1 MIRFMLQKLLYK
13 KWMVISLLIGNILLI
28 AVACS
33 NPMYKNA
40 SLQRT
45 LKKSFGDYIEKE
57 GIYPGVVTIGSAMT
71 RDQSNE
77 EDYLKMEEL
86 SKTALKD
93 IGLEQTDCVKMIS
106 TMKTNAASIMGR
118 EDNTRAHTMRIAS
131 MTGIDEHIKLLA
143 GRMYDNAEKDGVIE
157 AIVSQKTFVDA
168 NLILDEVMQFNDE
181 KGKDGK
187 PVTVKVV
194 GVFTNSESEDPYWV
208 CSPSEYATECFVSPE
223 LFEKQFINTKN
234 QVYNVEALWYM
245 FFDYEKLEPSD
256 IKHIVKN
263 TEKYAGEYNTKTMR
277 FEEPAYLPI
286 LREFV
291 LSQNKIVAT
300 LLTLQVPVLV
310 LLCAFIFMISRQML
324 DLEQNEM
331 ALLKSRGS
339 SKSQIIMIYLLQSVV
354 IALAS
359 TVIALPL
366 GAFLCKALGS
376 ANGFLEFVHRGSLR
390 VKMDWQVV
398 LYGLAAIIISIA
410 VMVLPVFKD
419 ANISIVNYKQQKN
432 QVKKPLWRRV
442 YLDVILFGISVYG
455 IYSFNDRKEN
465 MIFKVLSGESIDPM
479 LFLCASLFIIS
490 AGVVALRIQPIIV
503 KFVYLICKKFLRPAG
518 FASFLQILRSRGKQ
532 RFMMVFLILTVALGI
547 YNTTVART
555 ILSNAEKNL
564 EYKNGADVVFRE
576 VWKDNSAFLNS
587 TASYEAD
594 EKLELTYTEPDYSR
608 YADIPGV
615 QSVARVLTQKVEV
628 TGHKDSK
635 DTEPLNI
642 SLMGINT
649 KEFGETANF
658 DTSLLPEH
666 INTYLNVLGSNM
678 EAVLLSMN
686 FHTVLEYDI
695 GDKIEY
701 INEDGETIS
710 AVIYGFVD
718 YWPSYMQTDY
728 SISDE
733 GALTTSERYLIIA
746 NLAKVQ
752 EAWGVTPYSI
762 WLKMDGSSQ
771 PIYDYAEET
780 DLSFT
785 EFDDTASD
793 MVDIRNNTLF
803 QGTNGI
809 LTMSFIVVLIL
820 CCAGFLIYWILS
832 IRQRELLFGVL
843 RAMGMKK
850 REIIGMLINE
860 QIFSSGL
867 SIVIGAVI
875 GFLASDFF
883 VPLVQIFYSTT
894 EQAVPLVVVNRSI
907 DMIRLFGVIGIVIL
921 ICMVILAFIISR
933 IRISQALKLGED

>member
-28 AVACS
+28 AIACS

-45 LKKSFGDYIEKE
+45 LRKSFGDYIEKE
-57 GIYPGVVTIGSAMT
+57 GVYPGVFTIESAMT
-71 RDQSNE
+71 KDQSNE
-77 EDYLKMEEL
+77 ADYIKMSEL
-86 SKTALKD
+86 SETVLSD
-93 IGLEQTDCVKMIS
+93 IGLVQTDRVKMIS
-106 TMKTNAASIMGR
+106 TMKSNAASIMGR
-118 EDNTRAHTMRIAS
+118 EDNTKSHTMRIAA
-131 MTGIDEHIKLLA
+131 MTGMDEHIKLLA
-143 GRMYDNAEKDGVIE
+143 GHMYDNSVKDGVIE
-157 AIVSQKTFVDA
+157 AIVSQKAFVEA
-168 NLILDEVMQFNDE
+168 NLILNEVIQFNDE
-181 KGKDGK
+181 KGPDGK
-187 PVTVKVV
+187 PVVVKIV
-194 GVFTNSESEDPYWV
+194 GVFTNSKTEDSYWV
-208 CSPSEYATECFVSPE
+208 HSPSEYSTECFVSPE
-223 LFEKQFINTKN
+223 LFEKQFINTEK
-234 QVYNVEALWYM
+234 QLYNVEALWYM
-245 FFDYEKLEPSD
+245 FFDYEKIEPSAASR
-256 IKHIVKN
+256 IVRN
-263 TEKYAGEYNTKTMR
+263 TEKYVNEYNTKTMR
-277 FEEPAYLPI
+277 CDEPAYMSVLK
-286 LREFV
+286 EFI

-300 LLTLQVPVLV
+300 LLILQVPVLV

-339 SKSQIIMIYLLQSVV
+339 SKSQIITIYFLQSVV
-354 IALAS
+354 ITFVSA
-359 TVIALPL
+359 VIALPL
-366 GAFLCKALGS
+366 GAFLCKVLGS
-376 ANGFLEFVHRGSLR
+376 ANGFLEFVHRGSLKVR
-390 VKMDWQVV
+390 IDGQVV

-410 VMVLPVFKD
+410 VMVLPVLKD
-419 ANISIVNYKQQKN
+419 ANITIVNYKQQKN
-432 QVKKPLWRRV
+432 KVKKPLWRRV
-442 YLDVILFGISVYG
+442 YLDVILFAVSVYG

-465 MIFKVLSGESIDPM
+465 LIFRVLSGDSIDPM

-490 AGVVALRIQPIIV
+490 AGIVALRIQPVIV
-503 KFVYLICKKFLRPAG
+503 KIVYLISKRFLKPAS

-564 EYKNGADVVFRE
+564 EYKNGADIVFKE
-576 VWKDNSAFLNS
+576 VWKDNSAFLVS
-587 TASYEAD
+587 TATYEAD
-594 EKLELTYTEPDYSR
+594 ENLELTYTEPDYSR
-608 YADIPGV
+608 FGNLPGAE
-615 QSVARVLTQKVEV
+615 SVARVLKEEV
-628 TGHKDSK
+628 TISGNKE
-635 DTEPLNI
+635 TEPLNI
-642 SLMGINT
+642 SLMGIST

-678 EAVLLSMN
+678 DAVLLSMN
-686 FHTVLEYDI
+686 FHTILEYDI

-701 INEDGETIS
+701 VNDDGDVIS
-710 AVIYGFVD
+710 ATVYGFVD

-728 SISDE
+728 SITDE
-733 GALTTSERYLIIA
+733 GALATNEQYLIIA
-746 NLAKVQ
+746 NLSKVQ
-752 EAWGVTPYSI
+752 EIWGVTPYQI
-762 WLKMDGSSQ
+762 WIKTNGSSQ
-771 PIYDYAEET
+771 FIYDYAEET
-780 DLSFT
+780 GLMFT
-785 EFDDTASD
+785 EFDDLSAD

-832 IRQRELLFGVL
+832 IRQRELLFGVF

-850 REIIGMLINE
+850 SEIIMMLVNE

-875 GFLASDFF
+875 GVLASKFF

-894 EQAVPLVVVNRSI
+894 EQAVPLVVVNKNV
-907 DMIRLFGVIGIVIL
+907 DMVRLFGVIGFVIL
-921 ICMVILAFIISR
+921 ICMIILAFIITK

>member
-28 AVACS
+28 AIACS

-45 LKKSFGDYIEKE
+45 LRKSFGDYIEKE
-57 GIYPGVVTIGSAMT
+57 GVYPGVFTIESAMT
-71 RDQSNE
+71 KDQSNE
-77 EDYLKMEEL
+77 ADYIKMSEL
-86 SKTALKD
+86 SETVLSD
-93 IGLEQTDCVKMIS
+93 IGLVQTDRVKMIS
-106 TMKTNAASIMGR
+106 TMKSNAASIMGR
-118 EDNTRAHTMRIAS
+118 EDNTKSHTMRIAA
-131 MTGIDEHIKLLA
+131 MTGMDEHIKLLA
-143 GRMYDNAEKDGVIE
+143 GHMYDNSVKDGVIE
-157 AIVSQKTFVDA
+157 AIVSQKAFVEA
-168 NLILDEVMQFNDE
+168 NLILNEVIQFNDE
-181 KGKDGK
+181 KGPDGK
-187 PVTVKVV
+187 PVVVKIV
-194 GVFTNSESEDPYWV
+194 GVFTNSKTEDSYWV
-208 CSPSEYATECFVSPE
+208 HSPSEYSTECFVSPE
-223 LFEKQFINTKN
+223 LFEKQFINTEK
-234 QVYNVEALWYM
+234 QLYNVEALWYM
-245 FFDYEKLEPSD
+245 FFDYEKIEPSAASR
-256 IKHIVKN
+256 IVRN
-263 TEKYAGEYNTKTMR
+263 TERYVNEYNTKTMR
-277 FEEPAYLPI
+277 CDEPAYMSVLK
-286 LREFV
+286 EFI

-300 LLTLQVPVLV
+300 LLILQVPVLV

-339 SKSQIIMIYLLQSVV
+339 SKSQIITIYFLQSVV
-354 IALAS
+354 ITFVSA
-359 TVIALPL
+359 VIALPL
-366 GAFLCKALGS
+366 GAFLCKVLGS
-376 ANGFLEFVHRGSLR
+376 ANGFLEFVHRGSLKVR
-390 VKMDWQVV
+390 IDGQVV

-410 VMVLPVFKD
+410 VMVLPVLKD
-419 ANISIVNYKQQKN
+419 ANITIVNYKQQKN
-432 QVKKPLWRRV
+432 KVKKPLWRRV
-442 YLDVILFGISVYG
+442 YLDVILFAVSVYG

-465 MIFKVLSGESIDPM
+465 LIFRVLSGDSIDPM

-490 AGVVALRIQPIIV
+490 AGIVALRIQPVIV
-503 KFVYLICKKFLRPAG
+503 KIVYLISKRFLKPAS

-564 EYKNGADVVFRE
+564 EYKNGADIVFKE
-576 VWKDNSAFLNS
+576 VWKDNSAFLVS
-587 TASYEAD
+587 TATYEAD
-594 EKLELTYTEPDYSR
+594 ENLELTYTEPDYSR
-608 YADIPGV
+608 FGNLPGAE
-615 QSVARVLTQKVEV
+615 SVARVLKEEV
-628 TGHKDSK
+628 TISGNKE
-635 DTEPLNI
+635 TEPLNI
-642 SLMGINT
+642 SLMGIST

-678 EAVLLSMN
+678 DAVLLSMN
-686 FHTVLEYDI
+686 FHTILEYDI

-701 INEDGETIS
+701 VNDDGDAIS
-710 AVIYGFVD
+710 ATVYGFVD

-728 SISDE
+728 SITDE
-733 GALTTSERYLIIA
+733 GALATNEQYLIIA
-746 NLAKVQ
+746 NLSKVQ
-752 EAWGVTPYSI
+752 EIWGVTPYQI
-762 WLKMDGSSQ
+762 WIKTNGSSQ
-771 PIYDYAEET
+771 FIYDYAEET
-780 DLSFT
+780 GLMFT
-785 EFDDTASD
+785 EFDDLSAD

-832 IRQRELLFGVL
+832 IRQRELLFGVF

-850 REIIGMLINE
+850 SEIIMMLVNE

-875 GFLASDFF
+875 GVLASKFF

-894 EQAVPLVVVNRSI
+894 EQAVPLVVVNKNV
-907 DMIRLFGVIGIVIL
+907 DMVRLFGVIGFVIL
-921 ICMVILAFIISR
+921 ICMIILAFIITK

>member
-28 AVACS
+28 AIACS

-45 LKKSFGDYIEKE
+45 LRKSFGDYIEKE
-57 GIYPGVVTIGSAMT
+57 GVYPGVFTIESAMT
-71 RDQSNE
+71 KDQSNE
-77 EDYLKMEEL
+77 ADYIKMSEL
-86 SKTALKD
+86 SETVLSD
-93 IGLEQTDCVKMIS
+93 IGLVQTDRVKMIS
-106 TMKTNAASIMGR
+106 TMKSNAASIMGR
-118 EDNTRAHTMRIAS
+118 EDNTKSHTMRIAA
-131 MTGIDEHIKLLA
+131 MTGMDEHIKLLA
-143 GRMYDNAEKDGVIE
+143 GHMYDNSVKDGVIE
-157 AIVSQKTFVDA
+157 AIVSQKAFVEA
-168 NLILDEVMQFNDE
+168 NLILNEVIQFNDE
-181 KGKDGK
+181 KGPDGK
-187 PVTVKVV
+187 PVVVKIV
-194 GVFTNSESEDPYWV
+194 GVFTNSKTEDSYWV
-208 CSPSEYATECFVSPE
+208 HSPSEYSTECFVSPE
-223 LFEKQFINTKN
+223 LFEKQFINTEK
-234 QVYNVEALWYM
+234 QLYNVEALWYM
-245 FFDYEKLEPSD
+245 FFDYEKIEPSAASR
-256 IKHIVKN
+256 IVRN
-263 TEKYAGEYNTKTMR
+263 TEKYVNEYNTKTMR
-277 FEEPAYLPI
+277 CDEPAYMSVLK
-286 LREFV
+286 EFI

-300 LLTLQVPVLV
+300 LLILQVPVLV

-339 SKSQIIMIYLLQSVV
+339 SKSQIITIYFLQSVV
-354 IALAS
+354 ITFVSA
-359 TVIALPL
+359 VIALPL
-366 GAFLCKALGS
+366 GAFLCKVLGS
-376 ANGFLEFVHRGSLR
+376 ANGFLEFVHRGSLKVR
-390 VKMDWQVV
+390 IDGQVV

-410 VMVLPVFKD
+410 VMVLPVLKD
-419 ANISIVNYKQQKN
+419 ANITIVNYKQQKN
-432 QVKKPLWRRV
+432 KVKKPLWRRV
-442 YLDVILFGISVYG
+442 YLDVILFAVSVYG

-465 MIFKVLSGESIDPM
+465 LIFRVLSGDSIDPM

-490 AGVVALRIQPIIV
+490 AGIVALRIQPVIV
-503 KFVYLICKKFLRPAG
+503 KIVYLISKRFLKPAP

-564 EYKNGADVVFRE
+564 EYKNGADIVFKE
-576 VWKDNSAFLNS
+576 VWKDNSAFLVS
-587 TASYEAD
+587 TATYEAD
-594 EKLELTYTEPDYSR
+594 ENLELTYTEPDYSR
-608 YADIPGV
+608 FGNLPGAE
-615 QSVARVLTQKVEV
+615 SVARVLKEEV
-628 TGHKDSK
+628 TISGNKE
-635 DTEPLNI
+635 TEPLNI
-642 SLMGINT
+642 SLMGIST

-678 EAVLLSMN
+678 DAVLLSMN
-686 FHTVLEYDI
+686 FHTILEYDI

-701 INEDGETIS
+701 VNDDGDAIS
-710 AVIYGFVD
+710 ATVYGFVD

-728 SISDE
+728 SITDE
-733 GALTTSERYLIIA
+733 GALATNEQYLIIA
-746 NLAKVQ
+746 NLSKVQ
-752 EAWGVTPYSI
+752 EIWGVTPYQI
-762 WLKMDGSSQ
+762 WIKTNGSSQ
-771 PIYDYAEET
+771 FIYDYAEET
-780 DLSFT
+780 GLMFT
-785 EFDDTASD
+785 EFDDLSAD

-832 IRQRELLFGVL
+832 IRQRELLFGVF

-850 REIIGMLINE
+850 SEIIMMLVNE

-875 GFLASDFF
+875 GVLASKFF

-894 EQAVPLVVVNRSI
+894 EQAVPLVVVNKNV
-907 DMIRLFGVIGIVIL
+907 DMVRLFGVIGFVIL
-921 ICMVILAFIISR
+921 ICMIILAFIITK

>member
-28 AVACS
+28 AIACS

-45 LKKSFGDYIEKE
+45 LRKSFGDYIEKE
-57 GIYPGVVTIGSAMT
+57 GVYPGVFTIESAMT
-71 RDQSNE
+71 KDQSNI
-77 EDYLKMEEL
+77 KMSEL
-86 SKTALKD
+86 SETVLSD
-93 IGLEQTDCVKMIS
+93 IGLVQTDRVKMIS
-106 TMKTNAASIMGR
+106 TMKSNAASIMGR
-118 EDNTRAHTMRIAS
+118 EDNTKSHTMRIAA
-131 MTGIDEHIKLLA
+131 MTGMDEHIKLLA
-143 GRMYDNAEKDGVIE
+143 GHMYDNSVKDGVIE
-157 AIVSQKTFVDA
+157 AIVSQKAFVEA
-168 NLILDEVMQFNDE
+168 NLILNEVIQFNDE
-181 KGKDGK
+181 KGPDGK
-187 PVTVKVV
+187 PVVVKIV
-194 GVFTNSESEDPYWV
+194 GVFTNSKTEDSYWV
-208 CSPSEYATECFVSPE
+208 HSPSEYSTECFVSPE
-223 LFEKQFINTKN
+223 LFEKQFINTEK
-234 QVYNVEALWYM
+234 QLYNVEALWYM
-245 FFDYEKLEPSD
+245 FFDYEKIEPSAASR
-256 IKHIVKN
+256 IVRN
-263 TEKYAGEYNTKTMR
+263 TERYVNEYNTKTMR
-277 FEEPAYLPI
+277 CDEPAYMSVLK
-286 LREFV
+286 EFI

-300 LLTLQVPVLV
+300 LLILQVPVLV

-339 SKSQIIMIYLLQSVV
+339 SKSQIITIYFLQSVV
-354 IALAS
+354 ITFVSA
-359 TVIALPL
+359 VIALPL
-366 GAFLCKALGS
+366 GAFLCKVLGS
-376 ANGFLEFVHRGSLR
+376 ANGFLEFVHRGSLKVR
-390 VKMDWQVV
+390 IDGQVV

-410 VMVLPVFKD
+410 VMVLPVLKD
-419 ANISIVNYKQQKN
+419 ANITIVNYKQQKN
-432 QVKKPLWRRV
+432 KVKKPLWRRV
-442 YLDVILFGISVYG
+442 YLDVILFAVSVYG

-465 MIFKVLSGESIDPM
+465 LIFRVLSGDSIDPM

-490 AGVVALRIQPIIV
+490 AGIVALRIQPVIV
-503 KFVYLICKKFLRPAG
+503 KIVYLISKRFLKPAS

-564 EYKNGADVVFRE
+564 EYKNGADIVFKE
-576 VWKDNSAFLNS
+576 VWKDNSAFLVS
-587 TASYEAD
+587 TATYEAD
-594 EKLELTYTEPDYSR
+594 ENLELTYTEPDYSR
-608 YADIPGV
+608 FGNLPGAE
-615 QSVARVLTQKVEV
+615 SVARVLKEEV
-628 TGHKDSK
+628 TISGNKE
-635 DTEPLNI
+635 TEPLNI
-642 SLMGINT
+642 SLMGIST

-678 EAVLLSMN
+678 DAVLLSMN
-686 FHTVLEYDI
+686 FHTILEYDI

-701 INEDGETIS
+701 VNDDGDAIS
-710 AVIYGFVD
+710 ATVYGFVD

-728 SISDE
+728 SITDE
-733 GALTTSERYLIIA
+733 GALATNEQYLIIA
-746 NLAKVQ
+746 NLSKVQ
-752 EAWGVTPYSI
+752 EIWGVTPYQI
-762 WLKMDGSSQ
+762 WIKTNGSSQ
-771 PIYDYAEET
+771 FIYDYAEET
-780 DLSFT
+780 GLMFT
-785 EFDDTASD
+785 EFDDLSAD

-832 IRQRELLFGVL
+832 IRQRELLFGVF

-850 REIIGMLINE
+850 SEIIMMLVNE

-875 GFLASDFF
+875 GVLASKFF

-894 EQAVPLVVVNRSI
+894 EQAVPLVVVNKNV
-907 DMIRLFGVIGIVIL
+907 DMVRLFGVIGFVIL
-921 ICMVILAFIISR
+921 ICMIILAFIITK

>member
-28 AVACS
+28 AIACS

-45 LKKSFGDYIEKE
+45 LRKSFGDYIEKE
-57 GIYPGVVTIGSAMT
+57 GVYPGVFTIESAMT
-71 RDQSNE
+71 KDQSNE
-77 EDYLKMEEL
+77 ADYIKMSEL
-86 SKTALKD
+86 SETVLSD
-93 IGLEQTDCVKMIS
+93 IGLVQTDRVKMIS
-106 TMKTNAASIMGR
+106 TMKSNAASIMGR
-118 EDNTRAHTMRIAS
+118 EDNTKSHTMRIAA
-131 MTGIDEHIKLLA
+131 MTGMDEHIKLLA
-143 GRMYDNAEKDGVIE
+143 GHMYDNSVKDGVIE
-157 AIVSQKTFVDA
+157 AIVSQKAFVEA
-168 NLILDEVMQFNDE
+168 NLILNEVIQFNDE
-181 KGKDGK
+181 KGPDGK
-187 PVTVKVV
+187 PVVVKIV
-194 GVFTNSESEDPYWV
+194 GVFTNSKTEDSYWV
-208 CSPSEYATECFVSPE
+208 HSPSEYSTECFVSPE
-223 LFEKQFINTKN
+223 LFEKQFINTEK
-234 QVYNVEALWYM
+234 QLYNVEALWYM
-245 FFDYEKLEPSD
+245 FFDYEKIEPSAAS
-256 IKHIVKN
+256 KIVRN
-263 TEKYAGEYNTKTMR
+263 TEKYVNEYNTKTMR
-277 FEEPAYLPI
+277 CDEPAYMSVLK
-286 LREFV
+286 EFI

-300 LLTLQVPVLV
+300 LLILQVPVLV

-339 SKSQIIMIYLLQSVV
+339 SKSQIITIYFLQSVV
-354 IALAS
+354 ITFVSA
-359 TVIALPL
+359 VIALPL
-366 GAFLCKALGS
+366 GAFLCKVLGS
-376 ANGFLEFVHRGSLR
+376 ANGFLEFVHRGSLKVR
-390 VKMDWQVV
+390 IDGQVV

-410 VMVLPVFKD
+410 VMVLPVLKD
-419 ANISIVNYKQQKN
+419 ANITIVNYKQQKN
-432 QVKKPLWRRV
+432 KVKKPLWRRV
-442 YLDVILFGISVYG
+442 YLDVILFAVSVYG

-465 MIFKVLSGESIDPM
+465 LIFRVLSGDSIDPM

-490 AGVVALRIQPIIV
+490 AGIVALRIQPVIV
-503 KFVYLICKKFLRPAG
+503 KIVYLISKRFLKPAS

-564 EYKNGADVVFRE
+564 EYKNGADIVFKE
-576 VWKDNSAFLNS
+576 VWKDNSAFLVS
-587 TASYEAD
+587 TATYEAD
-594 EKLELTYTEPDYSR
+594 ENLELTYTEPDYSR
-608 YADIPGV
+608 FGNLPGAE
-615 QSVARVLTQKVEV
+615 SVARVLKEEV
-628 TGHKDSK
+628 TISGNKE
-635 DTEPLNI
+635 TEPLNI
-642 SLMGINT
+642 SLMGIST

-678 EAVLLSMN
+678 DAVLLSMN
-686 FHTVLEYDI
+686 FHTILEYDI

-701 INEDGETIS
+701 VNDDGDVIS
-710 AVIYGFVD
+710 ATVYGFVD

-728 SISDE
+728 SITDE
-733 GALTTSERYLIIA
+733 GALATNEQYLIIA
-746 NLAKVQ
+746 NLSKVQ
-752 EAWGVTPYSI
+752 EIWGVTPYQI
-762 WLKMDGSSQ
+762 WIKTNGSSQ
-771 PIYDYAEET
+771 FIYDYAEET
-780 DLSFT
+780 GLMFT
-785 EFDDTASD
+785 EFDDLSAD

-832 IRQRELLFGVL
+832 IRQRELLFGVF

-850 REIIGMLINE
+850 SEIIMMLVNE

-875 GFLASDFF
+875 GVLASKFF

-894 EQAVPLVVVNRSI
+894 EQAVPLVVVNKNV
-907 DMIRLFGVIGIVIL
+907 DMVRLFGVIGFVIL
-921 ICMVILAFIISR
+921 ICMIILAFIITK

>member
-28 AVACS
+28 AIACS

-45 LKKSFGDYIEKE
+45 LRKSFGDYIEKE
-57 GIYPGVVTIGSAMT
+57 GVYPGVFTIESAMT
-71 RDQSNE
+71 KDQSNE
-77 EDYLKMEEL
+77 ADYIKMSEL
-86 SKTALKD
+86 SETVLSD
-93 IGLEQTDCVKMIS
+93 IGLVQTDRVKMIS
-106 TMKTNAASIMGR
+106 TMKSNAASIMGR
-118 EDNTRAHTMRIAS
+118 EDNTKSHTMRIAA
-131 MTGIDEHIKLLA
+131 MTGMDEHIKLLA
-143 GRMYDNAEKDGVIE
+143 GHMYDNSVKDGVIE
-157 AIVSQKTFVDA
+157 AIVSQKAFVEA
-168 NLILDEVMQFNDE
+168 NLILNEVIQFNDE
-181 KGKDGK
+181 KGPDGK
-187 PVTVKVV
+187 PVVVKIV
-194 GVFTNSESEDPYWV
+194 GVFTNSKTEDSYWV
-208 CSPSEYATECFVSPE
+208 HSPSEYSTECFVSPE
-223 LFEKQFINTKN
+223 LFEKQFINTEK
-234 QVYNVEALWYM
+234 QLYNVEALWYM
-245 FFDYEKLEPSD
+245 FFDYEKIEPSAAS
-256 IKHIVKN
+256 KIVRN
-263 TEKYAGEYNTKTMR
+263 TEKYVNEYNTKTMR
-277 FEEPAYLPI
+277 CDEPAYMSVLK
-286 LREFV
+286 EFI

-300 LLTLQVPVLV
+300 LLILQVPVLV

-339 SKSQIIMIYLLQSVV
+339 SKSQIITIYFLQSVV
-354 IALAS
+354 ITFVSA
-359 TVIALPL
+359 VIALPL
-366 GAFLCKALGS
+366 GAFLCKVLGS
-376 ANGFLEFVHRGSLR
+376 ANGFLEFVHRGSLKVR
-390 VKMDWQVV
+390 IDGQVV

-410 VMVLPVFKD
+410 VMVLPVLKD
-419 ANISIVNYKQQKN
+419 ANITIVNYKQQKN
-432 QVKKPLWRRV
+432 KVKKPLWRRV
-442 YLDVILFGISVYG
+442 YLDVILFAVSVYG

-465 MIFKVLSGESIDPM
+465 LIFRVLSGDSIDPM

-490 AGVVALRIQPIIV
+490 AGIVALRIQPVIV
-503 KFVYLICKKFLRPAG
+503 KIVYLISKRFLKPAS

-564 EYKNGADVVFRE
+564 EYKNGADIVFKE
-576 VWKDNSAFLNS
+576 VWKDNSAFLVS
-587 TASYEAD
+587 TATYEAD
-594 EKLELTYTEPDYSR
+594 ENLELTYTEPDYSR
-608 YADIPGV
+608 FGNLPGAE
-615 QSVARVLTQKVEV
+615 SVARVLKEEV
-628 TGHKDSK
+628 TISGNKE
-635 DTEPLNI
+635 TEPLNI
-642 SLMGINT
+642 SLMGIST

-678 EAVLLSMN
+678 DAVLLSMN
-686 FHTVLEYDI
+686 FHTILEYDI

-701 INEDGETIS
+701 VNDDGDAIS
-710 AVIYGFVD
+710 ATVYGFVD

-728 SISDE
+728 SITDE
-733 GALTTSERYLIIA
+733 GALATNEQYLIIA
-746 NLAKVQ
+746 NLSKVQ
-752 EAWGVTPYSI
+752 EIWGVTPYQI
-762 WLKMDGSSQ
+762 WIKTNGSSQ
-771 PIYDYAEET
+771 FIYDYAEET
-780 DLSFT
+780 GLMFT
-785 EFDDTASD
+785 EFDDLSAD

-832 IRQRELLFGVL
+832 IRQRELLFGVF

-850 REIIGMLINE
+850 SEIIMMLVNE

-875 GFLASDFF
+875 GVLASKFF

-894 EQAVPLVVVNRSI
+894 EQAVPLVVVNKNV
-907 DMIRLFGVIGIVIL
+907 DMVRLFGVIGFVIL
-921 ICMVILAFIISR
+921 ICMIILAFIITK

>member
-28 AVACS
+28 AIACS

-45 LKKSFGDYIEKE
+45 LRKSFGDYIEKE
-57 GIYPGVVTIGSAMT
+57 GVYPGVFTIESAMT
-71 RDQSNE
+71 KDQSNE
-77 EDYLKMEEL
+77 ADYIKMSEL
-86 SKTALKD
+86 SETVLSD
-93 IGLEQTDCVKMIS
+93 IGLVQTDRVKMIS
-106 TMKTNAASIMGR
+106 TMKSNAASIMGR
-118 EDNTRAHTMRIAS
+118 EDNTKSHTMRIAA
-131 MTGIDEHIKLLA
+131 MTGMDEHIKLLA
-143 GRMYDNAEKDGVIE
+143 GHMYDNSVKDGVIE
-157 AIVSQKTFVDA
+157 AIVSQKAFVEA
-168 NLILDEVMQFNDE
+168 NLILNEVIQFNDE
-181 KGKDGK
+181 KGPDGK
-187 PVTVKVV
+187 PVVVKIV
-194 GVFTNSESEDPYWV
+194 GVFTNSKTEDSYWV
-208 CSPSEYATECFVSPE
+208 HSPSEYSTECFVSPE
-223 LFEKQFINTKN
+223 LFEKQFINTEK
-234 QVYNVEALWYM
+234 QLYNVEALWYM
-245 FFDYEKLEPSD
+245 FFDYEKIEPSAASR
-256 IKHIVKN
+256 IVRN
-263 TEKYAGEYNTKTMR
+263 TEKYVNEYNTKTMR
-277 FEEPAYLPI
+277 CDEPAYMSVLK
-286 LREFV
+286 EFI

-300 LLTLQVPVLV
+300 LLILQVPVLV

-339 SKSQIIMIYLLQSVV
+339 SKSQIITIYFLQSVV
-354 IALAS
+354 ITFVSA
-359 TVIALPL
+359 VIALPL
-366 GAFLCKALGS
+366 GAFLCKVLGS
-376 ANGFLEFVHRGSLR
+376 ANGFLEFVHRGSLKVR
-390 VKMDWQVV
+390 IDGQVV

-410 VMVLPVFKD
+410 VMVLPVLKD
-419 ANISIVNYKQQKN
+419 ANITIVNYKQQKN
-432 QVKKPLWRRV
+432 KVKKPLWRRV
-442 YLDVILFGISVYG
+442 YLDVILFAISVYG

-465 MIFKVLSGESIDPM
+465 LIFRVLSGDSIDPM

-490 AGVVALRIQPIIV
+490 AGIVALRIQPVIV
-503 KFVYLICKKFLRPAG
+503 KIVYLISKRFLKPAP

-564 EYKNGADVVFRE
+564 EYKNGADIVFKE
-576 VWKDNSAFLNS
+576 VWKDNSAFLVS
-587 TASYEAD
+587 TATYEAD
-594 EKLELTYTEPDYSR
+594 ENLELTYTEPDYSR
-608 YADIPGV
+608 FGNLPGAE
-615 QSVARVLTQKVEV
+615 SVARVLKEEV
-628 TGHKDSK
+628 TISGNKE
-635 DTEPLNI
+635 TEPLNI
-642 SLMGINT
+642 SLMGIST

-678 EAVLLSMN
+678 DAVLLSMN
-686 FHTVLEYDI
+686 FHTILEYDI

-701 INEDGETIS
+701 VNDDGDAIS
-710 AVIYGFVD
+710 AIVYGFVD

-728 SISDE
+728 SITDE
-733 GALTTSERYLIIA
+733 GALATNEQYLIIA
-746 NLAKVQ
+746 NLSKVQ
-752 EAWGVTPYSI
+752 EIWGVTPYQI
-762 WLKMDGSSQ
+762 WIKTNGSSQ
-771 PIYDYAEET
+771 FIYDYAEET
-780 DLSFT
+780 GLMFT
-785 EFDDTASD
+785 EFDDLSAD

-832 IRQRELLFGVL
+832 IRQRELLFGVF

-850 REIIGMLINE
+850 SEIIMMLVNE

-875 GFLASDFF
+875 GVLASKFF

-894 EQAVPLVVVNRSI
+894 EQAVPLVVVNKNV
-907 DMIRLFGVIGIVIL
+907 DMVRLFGVIGFVIL
-921 ICMVILAFIISR
+921 ICMIILAFIITK

>member
-28 AVACS
+28 AIACS

-45 LKKSFGDYIEKE
+45 LKKSFGDYIEQE
-57 GIYPGVVTIGSAMT
+57 GVYPGVVAVESAMT
-71 RDQSNE
+71 KDQSNE
-77 EDYLKMEEL
+77 SDYLMMSEL
-86 SKTALKD
+86 SDTVLKD

-106 TMKTNAASIMGR
+106 TMKSNAASIMGR
-118 EDNTRAHTMRIAS
+118 EDNTKSHTMRISS
-131 MTGIDEHIKLLA
+131 MTGIEDHIKLLA
-143 GRMYDNAEKDGVIE
+143 GRMYDTSVKDGVIE

-168 NLILDEVMQFNDE
+168 NLILDEVMEFKDE
-181 KGKDGK
+181 MGKDGK
-187 PVTVKVV
+187 PVDVKVV
-194 GVFTNSESEDPYWV
+194 GVFTNSEAEDSYWV
-208 CSPSEYATECFVSPE
+208 KSPSDYATECFISPE
-223 LFEKQFINTKN
+223 LFEAQFINTNK
-234 QVYNVEALWYM
+234 QLYNVEALWYM
-245 FFDYEKLEPSD
+245 FFDYEKLEPAD
-256 IKHIVKN
+256 VKKVVKN
-263 TEKYAGEYNTKTMR
+263 TEKYVDKYNTKTAR
-277 FEEPAYLPI
+277 FDEPAYLPV
-286 LREFV
+286 LRDFI

-300 LLTLQVPVLV
+300 LLILQVPVLV

-324 DLEQNEM
+324 DLEQNEI

-339 SKSQIIMIYLLQSVV
+339 SKSQIITIYLLQSAA
-354 IALAS
+354 IALVSA
-359 TVIALPL
+359 VIALPF
-366 GAFLCKALGS
+366 GAFLCKVLGS
-376 ANGFLEFVHRGSLR
+376 ANGFLEFVHRGSLKVR
-390 VKMDWQVV
+390 MDWQVI
-398 LYGLAAIIISIA
+398 LYGLAAIIVSVA

-419 ANISIVNYKQQKN
+419 ANITIVNYKQQKN
-432 QVKKPLWRRV
+432 KVKKPLWRRV
-442 YLDVILFGISVYG
+442 YLDVILFAVSVYG

-465 MIFKVLSGESIDPM
+465 LIFRVLSGESIDPM

-490 AGVVALRIQPIIV
+490 AGIVALRIQPVIV
-503 KFVYLICKKFLRPAG
+503 KAVYLISKKFLRPAA

-564 EYKNGADVVFRE
+564 EYKDGADIVFKE
-576 VWKDNSAFLNS
+576 VWKDNSAFLVS
-587 TASYEAD
+587 TATYEAD
-594 EKLELTYTEPDYSR
+594 ENLELTYTEPDYSR
-608 YADIPGV
+608 FEGLSGV
-615 QSVARVLTQKVEV
+615 QSAARVLREDV
-628 TGHKDSK
+628 TISGYKEQ
-635 DTEPLNI
+635 EPISI

-658 DTSLLPEH
+658 DPALLPEH

-686 FHTVLEYDI
+686 FHTILEYDI

-701 INEDGETIS
+701 ANEDGDVIS
-710 AVIYGFVD
+710 AVVYGFFD

-728 SISDE
+728 SITDE
-733 GALTTSERYLIIA
+733 GTLAENEQYLIVA
-746 NLAKVQ
+746 NLSRVQ
-752 EAWGVTPYSI
+752 EMWGVTPYQV
-762 WLKMDGSSQ
+762 WLKTDGSSQ
-771 PIYDYAEET
+771 FIYDYAEET
-780 DLSFT
+780 DLAFT
-785 EFDDTASD
+785 EFSDTAAD

-832 IRQRELLFGVL
+832 IRQRELLFGVF

-850 REIIGMLINE
+850 SEIISMLINE

-867 SIVIGAVI
+867 SVVIGAVI
-875 GFLASDFF
+875 GILASRFF

-894 EQAVPLVVVNRSI
+894 EQAVPLVVVNKSI
-907 DMIRLFGVIGIVIL
+907 DMIRLFGVIGVVIL
-921 ICMVILAFIISR
+921 ICMVILAVIITR

>member
-28 AVACS
+28 AIACS

-45 LKKSFGDYIEKE
+45 LRKSFGDYIEKE
-57 GIYPGVVTIGSAMT
+57 GVYPGVFTIESAMT
-71 RDQSNE
+71 KDQSNE
-77 EDYLKMEEL
+77 ADYIKMSEL
-86 SKTALKD
+86 SETVLSD
-93 IGLEQTDCVKMIS
+93 IGLVQTDRVKMIS
-106 TMKTNAASIMGR
+106 TMKSNAASIMGR
-118 EDNTRAHTMRIAS
+118 EDNTKSHTMRIAA
-131 MTGIDEHIKLLA
+131 MTGMDEHIKLLA
-143 GRMYDNAEKDGVIE
+143 GHMYDNSVKDGVIE
-157 AIVSQKTFVDA
+157 AIVSQKAFVEA
-168 NLILDEVMQFNDE
+168 NLILNEVIQFNDE
-181 KGKDGK
+181 KGPDGK
-187 PVTVKVV
+187 PVVVKIV
-194 GVFTNSESEDPYWV
+194 GVFTNSKTEDSYWV
-208 CSPSEYATECFVSPE
+208 HSPSEYSTECFVSPE
-223 LFEKQFINTKN
+223 LFEKQFINTEK
-234 QVYNVEALWYM
+234 QLYNVEALWYM
-245 FFDYEKLEPSD
+245 FFDYEKIEPSAASR
-256 IKHIVKN
+256 IVRN
-263 TEKYAGEYNTKTMR
+263 TEKYVNEYNTKTMR
-277 FEEPAYLPI
+277 CDEPAYMSVLK
-286 LREFV
+286 EFI

-300 LLTLQVPVLV
+300 LLILQVPVLV

-339 SKSQIIMIYLLQSVV
+339 SKSQIITIYFLQSVV
-354 IALAS
+354 ITFVSA
-359 TVIALPL
+359 VIALPL
-366 GAFLCKALGS
+366 GAFLCKVLGS
-376 ANGFLEFVHRGSLR
+376 ANGFLEFVHRGSLKVR
-390 VKMDWQVV
+390 IDGQVV

-410 VMVLPVFKD
+410 VMVLPVLKD
-419 ANISIVNYKQQKN
+419 ANITIVNYKQQKN
-432 QVKKPLWRRV
+432 KVKKPLWRRV
-442 YLDVILFGISVYG
+442 YLDVILFAVSVYG

-465 MIFKVLSGESIDPM
+465 LIFRVLSGDSIDPM

-490 AGVVALRIQPIIV
+490 AGIVALRIQPVIV
-503 KFVYLICKKFLRPAG
+503 KIVYLISKRFLKPAS

-564 EYKNGADVVFRE
+564 EYKNGADIVFKE
-576 VWKDNSAFLNS
+576 VWKDNSAFLVS
-587 TASYEAD
+587 TATYEAD
-594 EKLELTYTEPDYSR
+594 ENLELTYTEPDYSR
-608 YADIPGV
+608 FGNLPGAE
-615 QSVARVLTQKVEV
+615 SVARVLKEEV
-628 TGHKDSK
+628 TISGNKE
-635 DTEPLNI
+635 TEPLNI
-642 SLMGINT
+642 SLMGIST

-678 EAVLLSMN
+678 DAVLLSMN
-686 FHTVLEYDI
+686 FHTILEYDI

-701 INEDGETIS
+701 VNDDGDAIS
-710 AVIYGFVD
+710 ATVYGFVD

-728 SISDE
+728 SITDE
-733 GALTTSERYLIIA
+733 GALATNEQYLIIA
-746 NLAKVQ
+746 NLSKVQ
-752 EAWGVTPYSI
+752 EIWGVTPYQI
-762 WLKMDGSSQ
+762 WIKTNGSSQ
-771 PIYDYAEET
+771 FIYDYAEET
-780 DLSFT
+780 GLMFT
-785 EFDDTASD
+785 EFDDLSAD

-832 IRQRELLFGVL
+832 IRQRELLFGVF

-850 REIIGMLINE
+850 SEIIMMLVNE

-875 GFLASDFF
+875 GVLASKFF

-894 EQAVPLVVVNRSI
+894 EQAVPLVVVNKNV
-907 DMIRLFGVIGIVIL
+907 DMVRLFGVIGFVIL
-921 ICMVILAFIISR
+921 ICMIILAFIITK

>member
-28 AVACS
+28 AIACS

-45 LKKSFGDYIEKE
+45 LRKSFGDYIEKE
-57 GIYPGVVTIGSAMT
+57 GVYPGVFTIESAMT
-71 RDQSNE
+71 KNQSNE
-77 EDYLKMEEL
+77 ADYIKMSEL
-86 SKTALKD
+86 SETVLSD
-93 IGLEQTDCVKMIS
+93 IGLVQTDRVKMIS
-106 TMKTNAASIMGR
+106 TMKSNAASIMGR
-118 EDNTRAHTMRIAS
+118 EDNTKSHTMRIAA
-131 MTGIDEHIKLLA
+131 MTGMDEHIKLLA
-143 GRMYDNAEKDGVIE
+143 GHMYDNSVKDGVIE
-157 AIVSQKTFVDA
+157 AIVSQKAFVEA
-168 NLILDEVMQFNDE
+168 NLILNEVIQFNDE
-181 KGKDGK
+181 KGPDGK
-187 PVTVKVV
+187 PVVVKIV
-194 GVFTNSESEDPYWV
+194 GVFTNSKTEDSYWV
-208 CSPSEYATECFVSPE
+208 HSPSEYSTECFVSPE
-223 LFEKQFINTKN
+223 LFEKQFINTEK
-234 QVYNVEALWYM
+234 QLYNVEALWYM
-245 FFDYEKLEPSD
+245 FFDYEKIEPSAASR
-256 IKHIVKN
+256 IVRN
-263 TEKYAGEYNTKTMR
+263 TEKYVNEYNTKTMR
-277 FEEPAYLPI
+277 CDEPAYMSVLK
-286 LREFV
+286 EFI

-300 LLTLQVPVLV
+300 LLILQVPVLV

-339 SKSQIIMIYLLQSVV
+339 SKSQIITIYFLQSVV
-354 IALAS
+354 ITFVSA
-359 TVIALPL
+359 VIALPL
-366 GAFLCKALGS
+366 GAFLCKVLGS
-376 ANGFLEFVHRGSLR
+376 ANGFLEFVHRGSLKVR
-390 VKMDWQVV
+390 IDGQVV

-410 VMVLPVFKD
+410 VMVLPVLKD
-419 ANISIVNYKQQKN
+419 ANITIVNYKQQKN
-432 QVKKPLWRRV
+432 KVKKPLWRRV
-442 YLDVILFGISVYG
+442 YLDVILFAVSVYG

-465 MIFKVLSGESIDPM
+465 LIFRVLSGDSIDPM

-490 AGVVALRIQPIIV
+490 AGIVALRIQPVIV
-503 KFVYLICKKFLRPAG
+503 KIVYLISKRFLKPAS

-564 EYKNGADVVFRE
+564 EYKNGADIVFKE
-576 VWKDNSAFLNS
+576 VWKDNSAFLVS
-587 TASYEAD
+587 TATYEAD
-594 EKLELTYTEPDYSR
+594 ENLELTYTEPDYSR
-608 YADIPGV
+608 FGNLPGAE
-615 QSVARVLTQKVEV
+615 SVARVLKEEV
-628 TGHKDSK
+628 TISGNKE
-635 DTEPLNI
+635 TEPLNI
-642 SLMGINT
+642 SLMGIST

-678 EAVLLSMN
+678 DAVLLSMN
-686 FHTVLEYDI
+686 FHTILEYDI

-701 INEDGETIS
+701 VNDDGDAIS
-710 AVIYGFVD
+710 ATVYGFVD

-728 SISDE
+728 SITDE
-733 GALTTSERYLIIA
+733 GALATNEQYLIIA
-746 NLAKVQ
+746 NLSKVQ
-752 EAWGVTPYSI
+752 EIWGVTPYQI
-762 WLKMDGSSQ
+762 WIKTNGSSQ
-771 PIYDYAEET
+771 FIYDYAEET
-780 DLSFT
+780 GLMFT
-785 EFDDTASD
+785 EFDDLSAD

-832 IRQRELLFGVL
+832 IRQRELLFGVF

-850 REIIGMLINE
+850 SEIIMMLVNE

-875 GFLASDFF
+875 GVLASKFF

-894 EQAVPLVVVNRSI
+894 EQAVPLVVVNKNV
-907 DMIRLFGVIGIVIL
+907 DMVRLFGVIGFVIL
-921 ICMVILAFIISR
+921 ICMIILAFIITK